1 MGRREVGEEEEGGL
15 EAEASGE
22 IVDYVIM
29 GFLGEGSVEREEE
42 AAN

>member
-1 MGRREVGEEEEGGL
+1 MGEEEEGGL

-29 GFLGEGSVEREEE
+29 GFLGERSVEGEEE
-42 AAN
+42 AAS